1 MTLLYHEFRDR
12 VGGFWVRFKAF
23 FLKVWARMQQT
34 VELCPGLI
42 LGLFCLNFFTI
53 AWQNIHMYK
62 TQQLTVLAI
71 DAIFLLAGVMLLVI
85 GIGMIPYQ
93 RLRQGLIR
101 ALLVVSVLLGALECF
116 SIYNYQAL
124 VGAGIVTA
132 LLQTNFHEAGEFLR
146 MYVGGKGLAGG
157 LSLAVAFAAVY
168 RYGHQPRITFTTRH
182 TRSRLLPAFL
192 LVGLGAGICLW
203 QQYHSFVINDSL
215 DIPAVRVGR
224 AVDTSVRNIQAFEEL
239 KQQAAA
245 DVEITENNSDVP
257 YVVFILG
264 ESTNRDRL
272 HLYGYPLDNTPN
284 FDELNRKGELA
295 VFRDTISPQGATV
308 AVLRELFTFYD
319 VESDK
324 EWYQYNSLV
333 DVMKAAGYKTYW
345 LSNQES
351 SGIWGNVAQLFAG
364 RSDVKRFTQLRESH
378 EDGGRLD
385 EELFPLVDEALQQSA
400 GKNFYVLHLMG
411 GHGLYYMRFPY
422 IFTKFTKD
430 DIPAPQNELS
440 EEKRTEIAQYENA
453 MFYNDFVVSSLL
465 GKFQDKEAIVIYL
478 PDHGETIYDNGSNF
492 AGHVEENPNHQQLE
506 VPLIFWASP
515 KYREKHP
522 QKWQAI
528 CAAVNRPYMTDDM
541 IHTIMD
547 LIGIKTPEYRPE
559 KSVINPKFDA
569 ARKRMV
575 RGRNYD
581 TEMK

>member
-1 MTLLYHEFRDR
+1 MNFA
-12 VGGFWVRFKAF
+12 VGGFFVRGKAF
-23 FLKVWARMQQT
+23 FLKVWARMQQA
-34 VELCPGLI
+34 VELQTGVI
-42 LGLFCLNFFTI
+42 LGIFGLNFFSI
-53 AWQNIHMYK
+53 VWQNIHMYK
-62 TQQLTVLAI
+62 AQQLPVLAI
-71 DAIFLLAGVMLLVI
+71 DAIFLLAGVVLFVM
-85 GIGMIPYQ
+85 GIGLIPQ
-93 RLRQGLIR
+93 RKLRWGLWQ
-101 ALLVVSVLLGALECF
+101 AALVVSAILGALECF
-116 SIYNYQAL
+116 SIYNYQTL
-124 VGAGIVTA
+124 VGAGIITA

-146 MYVGGKGLAGG
+146 MYVGWKGAAAGVG
-157 LSLAVAFAAVY
+157 ALTFFAAIY
-168 RYGHQPRITFTTRH
+168 RYGYQPRFTVMTRH
-182 TRSRLLPAFL
+182 NRNRLLPAFL
-192 LVGLGAGICLW
+192 LAGLGAGICLW

-224 AVDTSVRNIQAFEEL
+224 AIDTSVRNIQAFEEL

-245 DVEITENNSDVP
+245 DVEITENDSDVP

-284 FDELNRKGELA
+284 LDELSRQGELA

-308 AVLRELFTFYD
+308 AVLRELFTFHD

-324 EWYQYNSLV
+324 EWYRYNNLI
-333 DVMKAAGYKTYW
+333 DVMRAAGYKTYW

-385 EELFPLVDEALQQSA
+385 EELFPLVDEALQQPA
-400 GKNFYVLHLMG
+400 EKNFYVLHLMG

-422 IFTKFTKD
+422 LFTKFTKD
-430 DIPAPQNELS
+430 DIPAPQKDLS

-522 QKWQAI
+522 QKWQAV

-547 LIGIKTPEYRPE
+547 LLGIRTAEFNPA

-569 ARKRMV
+569 MRKRIV
-575 RGRNYD
+575 RGKDYD

>member
-1 MTLLYHEFRDR
+1 MRC
-12 VGGFWVRFKAF
+12 KAF
-23 FLKVWARMQQT
+23 FLKVWARMQQI
-34 VELCPGLI
+34 VELQPGLI
-42 LGLFCLNFFTI
+42 LGLFGLNFFTI

-62 TQQLTVLAI
+62 AQQLTVLAV
-71 DAIFLLAGVMLLVI
+71 DAIFLLTGVMLFVM
-85 GIGMIPYQ
+85 GIGMLPYP
-93 RLRQGLIR
+93 RLRQVFVR
-101 ALLVVSVLLGALECF
+101 VSLVVSVLLGALECF
-116 SIYNYQAL
+116 SIYNYQTL
-124 VGAGIVTA
+124 VGAGIITA

-146 MYVGGKGLAGG
+146 MYVGWKGLAGG
-157 LSLAVAFAAVY
+157 LALAAASAAVY
-168 RYGHQPRITFTTRH
+168 RYGHQPRLTLMDRH
-182 TRSRLLPAFL
+182 RRSRVLLAFL
-192 LVGLGAGICLW
+192 IAGMGAGICLW
-203 QQYHSFVINDSL
+203 KQYHSFVINDSL

-239 KQQAAA
+239 RQQAAA
-245 DVEITENNSDVP
+245 NVEITENDSDVP

-272 HLYGYPLDNTPN
+272 HLYGYPLENTPN
-284 FDELNRKGELA
+284 FDEGNRKGELA

-308 AVLRELFTFYD
+308 AALRELFTFHD
-319 VESDK
+319 VEAEN
-324 EWYQYNSLV
+324 EWYQYNNLI
-333 DVMKAAGYKTYW
+333 DVMKAAGYRTYW

-385 EELFPLVDEALQQSA
+385 EELFPLVDEALQQPA
-400 GKNFYVLHLMG
+400 EKNFYVIHLMG

-422 IFTKFTKD
+422 LFTKFTKD
-430 DIPAPQNELS
+430 DIPVPQNDLS

-453 MFYNDFVVSSLL
+453 MFYNDFVVSSLW

-492 AGHVEENPNHQQLE
+492 AGHVEENPNRQQLE

-515 KYREKHP
+515 KYKEKHP
-522 QKWQAI
+522 QKWQAV
-528 CAAVNRPYMTDDM
+528 CEAVNRPYMTDDM
-541 IHTIMD
+541 IHTILD
-547 LIGIKTPEYRPE
+547 LLGIQTPEFNPG

-569 ARKRMV
+569 ARRRIV
-575 RGRNYD
+575 RGKDYD

>member
-1 MTLLYHEFRDR
+1 
-12 VGGFWVRFKAF
+12 
-23 FLKVWARMQQT
+23 
-34 VELCPGLI
+34 
-42 LGLFCLNFFTI
+42 
-53 AWQNIHMYK
+53 
-62 TQQLTVLAI
+62 
-71 DAIFLLAGVMLLVI
+71 
-85 GIGMIPYQ
+85 
-93 RLRQGLIR
+93 
-101 ALLVVSVLLGALECF
+101 
-116 SIYNYQAL
+116 
-124 VGAGIVTA
+124 
-132 LLQTNFHEAGEFLR
+132 
-146 MYVGGKGLAGG
+146 MYVGWRG
-157 LSLAVAFAAVY
+157 AAVGVGALVVLAAIY
-168 RYGHQPRITFTTRH
+168 RYGYQPRFTVMTRH
-182 TRSRLLPAFL
+182 NRNRLLPAFL
-192 LVGLGAGICLW
+192 LAGLGAGICLW

-224 AVDTSVRNIQAFEEL
+224 AIDTSVRNIQAFEEL

-245 DVEITENNSDVP
+245 DVEITENDSDVP

-284 FDELNRKGELA
+284 LDELSRQGELA

-308 AVLRELFTFYD
+308 AVLRELFTFHD

-324 EWYQYNSLV
+324 EWYRYNNLI
-333 DVMKAAGYKTYW
+333 DVMRAAGYKTYW

-385 EELFPLVDEALQQSA
+385 EELFPLVDEALQQPA
-400 GKNFYVLHLMG
+400 EKNFYVLHLMG

-422 IFTKFTKD
+422 LFTKFTKD
-430 DIPAPQNELS
+430 DIPAPQKDLS

-522 QKWQAI
+522 QKWQAV

-547 LIGIKTPEYRPE
+547 LLGIRTAEFNPA
-559 KSVINPKFDA
+559 KSVINPKFDGG
-569 ARKRMV
+569 RKRIV
-575 RGRNYD
+575 RGKNYD

>member
-1 MTLLYHEFRDR
+1 
-12 VGGFWVRFKAF
+12 
-23 FLKVWARMQQT
+23 MQQV
-34 VELCPGLI
+34 VELHPGLI
-42 LGLFCLNFFTI
+42 LGLFGLNFFTI

-62 TQQLTVLAI
+62 AQQLTVLAV
-71 DAIFLLAGVMLLVI
+71 DAVFLLAGVMLFVI
-85 GIGMIPYQ
+85 GIGMMPYP
-93 RLRQGLIR
+93 RLRQLLIR
-101 ALLVVSVLLGALECF
+101 ISLVVSVILGALECF
-116 SIYNYQAL
+116 SIYNYQTL
-124 VGAGIVTA
+124 VGAGIITA
-132 LLQTNFHEAGEFLR
+132 LLQTNSHEAGEFLR
-146 MYVGGKGLAGG
+146 MYVGWKGLAGG
-157 LSLAVAFAAVY
+157 LILMAVSAAVY
-168 RYGHQPRITFTTRH
+168 HYGHQPRLTLMTRH
-182 TRSRLLPAFL
+182 RRSRVLPAFL
-192 LVGLGAGICLW
+192 IAGLGAGICLW

-224 AVDTSVRNIQAFEEL
+224 AMDTSVRNIQAFEEL
-239 KQQAAA
+239 RQQAAA
-245 DVEITENNSDVP
+245 NVEITENASDVP
-257 YVVFILG
+257 YVVFVLG

-272 HLYGYPLDNTPN
+272 HLYGYPLENTPN

-308 AVLRELFTFYD
+308 AVLRELFTFHD
-319 VESDK
+319 VEADK
-324 EWYQYNSLV
+324 EWYQYNNLI

-385 EELFPLVDEALQQSA
+385 EELFPLVDETLQQPA
-400 GKNFYVLHLMG
+400 EKNFYVLHLMG

-422 IFTKFTKD
+422 LFTKFTKE

-465 GKFQDKEAIVIYL
+465 GKFQDKEALVIYL

-492 AGHVEENPNHQQLE
+492 AGHVEENPNRQQLE
-506 VPLIFWASP
+506 VPLIFWASS
-515 KYREKHP
+515 KYKEKHP

-528 CAAVNRPYMTDDM
+528 CEAVNRPYMTDDM
-541 IHTIMD
+541 IHTILD
-547 LIGIKTPEYRPE
+547 LLGIHTPEFNPE

-569 ARKRMV
+569 ARRRMV
-575 RGRNYD
+575 RGRDYD

>member
-1 MTLLYHEFRDR
+1 
-12 VGGFWVRFKAF
+12 
-23 FLKVWARMQQT
+23 MQQI
-34 VELCPGLI
+34 VELQPGLI
-42 LGLFCLNFFTI
+42 LGLFGLNFFTI

-62 TQQLTVLAI
+62 AQQLTVLAV
-71 DAIFLLAGVMLLVI
+71 DAIFLLTGVMLFVM
-85 GIGMIPYQ
+85 GIGMLPYP
-93 RLRQGLIR
+93 RLRQVFVR
-101 ALLVVSVLLGALECF
+101 VSLVVSVLLGALECF
-116 SIYNYQAL
+116 SIYNYQTL
-124 VGAGIVTA
+124 VGAGIITA

-146 MYVGGKGLAGG
+146 MYVGWKGLAGG
-157 LSLAVAFAAVY
+157 LALAAASAAVY
-168 RYGHQPRITFTTRH
+168 RYGHQPRLTLMDRH
-182 TRSRLLPAFL
+182 RRSRVLLAFL
-192 LVGLGAGICLW
+192 IAGMGAGICLW
-203 QQYHSFVINDSL
+203 KQYHSFVINDSL

-239 KQQAAA
+239 RQQAAA
-245 DVEITENNSDVP
+245 NVEITENDSDVP

-272 HLYGYPLDNTPN
+272 HLYGYPLENTPN
-284 FDELNRKGELA
+284 FDEGNRKGELA

-308 AVLRELFTFYD
+308 AALRELFTFHD
-319 VESDK
+319 VEAEN
-324 EWYQYNSLV
+324 EWYQYNNLI
-333 DVMKAAGYKTYW
+333 DVMKAAGYRTYW

-385 EELFPLVDEALQQSA
+385 EELFPLVDEALQQPA
-400 GKNFYVLHLMG
+400 EKNFYVIHLMG

-422 IFTKFTKD
+422 LFTKFTKD
-430 DIPAPQNELS
+430 DIPVPQNDLS

-453 MFYNDFVVSSLL
+453 MFYNDFVVSSLW

-492 AGHVEENPNHQQLE
+492 AGHVEENPNRQQLE

-515 KYREKHP
+515 KYKEKHP
-522 QKWQAI
+522 QKWQAV
-528 CAAVNRPYMTDDM
+528 CEAVNRPYMTDDM
-541 IHTIMD
+541 IHTILD
-547 LIGIKTPEYRPE
+547 LLGIQTPEFNPG

-569 ARKRMV
+569 ARRRIV
-575 RGRNYD
+575 RGKDYD

>member
-1 MTLLYHEFRDR
+1 MRGKILI
-12 VGGFWVRFKAF
+12 
-23 FLKVWARMQQT
+23 LKVWARMQQAA
-34 VELCPGLI
+34 ELYPGII
-42 LGLFCLNFFTI
+42 LGIFGLNFFTI

-62 TQQLTVLAI
+62 AQQLPVLAI
-71 DAIFLLAGVMLLVI
+71 DAVFLLAGVMLLVM
-85 GIGMIPYQ
+85 GIGLIPYQ
-93 RLRQGLIR
+93 KLRQGILQIIV
-101 ALLVVSVLLGALECF
+101 VVSAILGALECF
-116 SIYNYQAL
+116 SIYNYQTL
-124 VGAGIVTA
+124 VGAGIITA

-146 MYVGGKGLAGG
+146 MYVGLKGAMAGFSVLA
-157 LSLAVAFAAVY
+157 AFAIVY
-168 RYGHQPRITFTTRH
+168 RCGYQPRFTVMTRH
-182 TRSRLLPAFL
+182 KRSRLLPAFL
-192 LVGLGAGICLW
+192 FAGLGAGICLW

-224 AVDTSVRNIQAFEEL
+224 AIGTSVRNIQAFEEL

-245 DVEITENNSDVP
+245 NVEITENDSDVP

-272 HLYGYPLDNTPN
+272 HLYGYPLENTPN
-284 FDELNRKGELA
+284 FDALNRKGELA

-308 AVLRELFTFYD
+308 AVLRELFTFHD

-324 EWYQYNSLV
+324 EWYQYNNLI

-364 RSDVKRFTQLRESH
+364 RSDVKHFTQLRESH

-385 EELFPLVDEALQQSA
+385 EELFPLLDEALQQPA
-400 GKNFYVLHLMG
+400 EKNFYVLHLMG

-422 IFTKFTKD
+422 LFTKFTKE

-453 MFYNDFVVSSLL
+453 MYYNDFVVSSLL

-515 KYREKHP
+515 KYKEKHP
-522 QKWQAI
+522 QKWQAV
-528 CAAVNRPYMTDDM
+528 CEAVNRPYMTDDM

-547 LIGIKTPEYRPE
+547 LLGIRTEDFNPT

-569 ARKRMV
+569 MRKRIV
-575 RGRNYD
+575 RGRDYD

>member
-1 MTLLYHEFRDR
+1 MNFA
-12 VGGFWVRFKAF
+12 VGGFFVRGKAF
-23 FLKVWARMQQT
+23 FLKVWARMQQA
-34 VELCPGLI
+34 VELQTGVI
-42 LGLFCLNFFTI
+42 LGIFGLNFFSI
-53 AWQNIHMYK
+53 VWQNIHMYK
-62 TQQLTVLAI
+62 AQQLPVLAI
-71 DAIFLLAGVMLLVI
+71 DAIFLLAGVVLFVM
-85 GIGMIPYQ
+85 GIGLIPQ
-93 RLRQGLIR
+93 RKLRWGLWQ
-101 ALLVVSVLLGALECF
+101 AALVVSAILGALECF
-116 SIYNYQAL
+116 SIYNYQTL
-124 VGAGIVTA
+124 VGAGIITA

-146 MYVGGKGLAGG
+146 MYVGWKG
-157 LSLAVAFAAVY
+157 AAVGVGALTFLAAIY
-168 RYGHQPRITFTTRH
+168 RYGYQPRFTVMTRH
-182 TRSRLLPAFL
+182 NRNRLLPAFL
-192 LVGLGAGICLW
+192 LAGLGAGICLW

-224 AVDTSVRNIQAFEEL
+224 AIDTSVRNIQAFEEL

-245 DVEITENNSDVP
+245 DVEITENDSDVP

-284 FDELNRKGELA
+284 LDELSRQGELA

-308 AVLRELFTFYD
+308 AVLRELFTFHD

-324 EWYQYNSLV
+324 EWYRYNNLI
-333 DVMKAAGYKTYW
+333 DVMRAAGYKTYW

-385 EELFPLVDEALQQSA
+385 EELFPLVDEALQQPA
-400 GKNFYVLHLMG
+400 EKNFYVLHLMG

-422 IFTKFTKD
+422 LFTKFTKD
-430 DIPAPQNELS
+430 DIPAPQKDLS

-522 QKWQAI
+522 QKWQAV

-547 LIGIKTPEYRPE
+547 LLGIRTAEFNPA
-559 KSVINPKFDA
+559 KSVINPKFDGG
-569 ARKRMV
+569 RKRIV
-575 RGRNYD
+575 RGKNYD